1 MKREEYW
8 QQFTQSGLISDDL
21 AFKSHDEDGRDLKST
36 TQTSVMGGYLA
47 FNSDRGSHPT
57 ISG

>member
-8 QQFTQSGLISDDL
+8 QQFTQSGLISDYL
-21 AFKSHDEDGRDLKST
+21 AFKSHEYDERDLNST
-36 TQTSVMGGYLA
+36 TQTSEKGGYLA